1 MAVAQAAVP
10 FGFRASHWH
19 FYLPLVELRS
29 LLHESLAVESFL
41 ERIVIMSNANT
52 NEIDWMVPSGT
63 FMGIPNGRTVRPGQA
78 AIIGIPFDC
87 GTHPTRI
94 GSRQGPAAIRQ
105 QSGLVR
111 PHYPPLS
118 DTNVLI
124 DLNCVDLGDVAVTS
138 SEVDKSFSA
147 IEHALDSVLFSG
159 GYPVTM
165 GGDGSISLPQ
175 LRAVHRHYPDLV
187 LLHIDAHTDAYDV
200 PGYNT
205 SSTFM
210 RAAEE
215 RLIDVERSY
224 HVGARGS
231 LALPG
236 IYEHTRN
243 LGYRLILGDDIR
255 RRGVGDVM
263 AEVRGTIGK
272 RPVYLCFDMD
282 YIDPSCAP
290 GVATPTWGGPSADA
304 AFDLLH
310 VLAGLKIVSFDVNT
324 VSPPHDLGGMTACL
338 AAHVMLI
345 GLHLIALGRNAG

>member
-1 MAVAQAAVP
+1 MAIAQPAVP
-10 FGFRASHWH
+10 LGFRASYWH
-19 FYLPLVELRS
+19 FYLPLVEQRS
-29 LLHESLAVESFL
+29 LLHECSAVESF
-41 ERIVIMSNANT
+41 RGQIAVMSNVIT
-52 NEIDWMVPSGT
+52 NEIERMVPSGT
-63 FMGIPNGRTVRPGQA
+63 FMGIPNGRSVRPGQA
-78 AIIGIPFDC
+78 AILGIPFDC
-87 GTHPTRI
+87 GTHPSRI

-118 DTNVLI
+118 DTNVLV
-124 DLNCVDLGDVAVTS
+124 DLNAVDLGDVAVIS
-138 SEVDKSFSA
+138 SEVEKSFAA
-147 IEHALDSVLFSG
+147 IEQALDAVLFSG

-215 RLIDVERSY
+215 KLVDVQRSY
-224 HVGARGS
+224 HLGARGT

-243 LGYRLILGDDIR
+243 LGYRLILGEDIR
-255 RRGVGDVM
+255 RRGAADVI
-263 AEVRGTIGK
+263 AEVRANIAG
-272 RPVYLCFDMD
+272 RPAYLCFDMD

-290 GVATPTWGGPSADA
+290 GVATPTWGGPSAEA

-310 VLAGLKIVSFDVNT
+310 ALAGLRIVSFDVNT
-324 VSPPHDLGGMTACL
+324 VSPPHDPGGMTACL
-338 AAHVMLI
+338 AAHIMLI

>member
-1 MAVAQAAVP
+1 M
-10 FGFRASHWH
+10 
-19 FYLPLVELRS
+19 
-29 LLHESLAVESFL
+29 
-41 ERIVIMSNANT
+41 VIMSNLIT
-52 NEIDWMVPSGT
+52 NEIGWMVPSGT
-63 FMGIPNGRTVRPGQA
+63 FMNIPNGHSIRPGQA

-94 GSRQGPAAIRQ
+94 GSRLGPAAIRQ

-118 DTNVLI
+118 DSNVLI
-124 DLNCVDLGDVAVTS
+124 DLNAVDLGDVAVTS
-138 SEVDKSFSA
+138 SEIEKSFST
-147 IEHALDSVLFSG
+147 IERALDSVLFSC

-165 GGDGSISLPQ
+165 GGDGSVSLPQ
-175 LRAVHRHYPDLV
+175 LRAVHRHYSDLV

-215 RLIDVERSY
+215 KLIDVGKSY
-224 HVGARGS
+224 HLGARGT

-236 IYEHTRN
+236 VYEHTRK
-243 LGYRLILGDDIR
+243 LGYRLILGEDIR
-255 RRGVGDVM
+255 RRGVADVVT
-263 AEVRGTIGK
+263 EVRRTIDK

-310 VLAGLKIVSFDVNT
+310 ALAGLKIVSLDVNT
-324 VSPPHDLGGMTACL
+324 VSPPHDPGGMTACL
-338 AAHVMLI
+338 AANVMLI